1 MLKDNKIY
9 KYIDDIQEVL
19 EKNDYRKLR
28 YMNNSEWFKNR
39 KKQINDSI
47 IRVAIMGITSS
58 GKSTLV
64 NAILGEQI
72 LPVAIKPSSSI
83 IITCSKAKDR
93 QATIFFENG
102 TFDKLEGKDL
112 NEKNIGKYADESNNP
127 NNKFKVVQIDVT
139 TPAFLLGDNI
149 HIIDSPGLDACNLDM
164 HERLTLEILLPTIDI
179 CIFLT
184 TVKANSDAVNVEKIK
199 IVNGKEKQIIL
210 AQNMID
216 SIEAKIGKNG
226 AVVEDKREIL
236 RKHKKRAENLLK
248 SGTGTNNNFDVIQ
261 LSALNALNG
270 IIRNDK
276 ALYNESNIDK
286 FIKAIHSC
294 IVNIGPKLD
303 QQRIESISDK
313 IHEIINQ
320 EEKIIGKNQAGDIS
334 NIIAVSN
341 DDLRRFVIEFED
353 SKKNVKVKIDEMDRA
368 TKDTIKKISES
379 NSTEIN
385 GYESI
390 IEEINRKNSQIEN
403 SIIGIVKNREAN
415 KQELYRKLNL
425 DMRQD
430 YSLPSMESKNLEVKH
445 KYETKK
451 IYHEKSGIFNKAKR
465 LFGGFVNA
473 DWGYDIEYKDV
484 KVIDKAST
492 IKIIENICNEN
503 KAKYLNVLEQW
514 KTNYDRAINL
524 FKEELIR
531 QKQEYE
537 EKLKK
542 KVETDEIQDVIKNLK
557 NLLKILKVKNSND
570 VKESIAVTI
579 SEDSNVYDKENRVT
593 ISSAQYDMYILS
605 NQIIG
610 KNYLKIGE
618 YVKENGDEILKVKST
633 QVFWTWDLEPCI
645 ELISRVCG
653 ISFTEE
659 DLINIKKKGLLLK
672 ESIFI
677 IYELCKN
684 KENLYIELSN
694 IKGQLFNM
702 YILFNGIQIGNTEKQ
717 IINNNILQEFVH
729 NNITV
734 GNMVIDSYK
743 EFTNADNISELL
755 LEVEV
760 LKNKFLKKMYKVKEG
775 YILINSKNP
784 MYNIALIE
792 CQEQKKLI
800 LSSYRTLK
808 LKLFKSSLLRGK
820 NDQAVVEKILKH
832 YADKK

>member
-1 MLKDNKIY
+1 MLKDNKIL
-9 KYIDDIQEVL
+9 KYIDDVQEVL
-19 EKNDYRKLR
+19 EKNQYRVQR
-28 YMNNSEWFKNR
+28 YRNNLEWFKNR
-39 KKQINDSI
+39 KKQINNSI

-83 IITCSKAKDR
+83 IITCSKANDR
-93 QATIFFENG
+93 QATIFFEDG
-102 TFDKLEGKDL
+102 TCNILKGKDL

-127 NNKFKVVQIDVT
+127 NNKFKVVQIDIT

-164 HERLTLEILLPTIDI
+164 HERLTIEVLLPTIDI

-199 IVNGKEKQIIL
+199 IVNSKEKQIIL
-210 AQNMID
+210 VQNMID

-226 AVVEDKREIL
+226 VVVEDKREIL
-236 RKHKKRAENLLK
+236 KKHKKRAENLLK
-248 SGTGTNNNFDVIQ
+248 SGTGTNNNFEVIQ

-270 IIRNDK
+270 IMRNDK
-276 ALYNESNIDK
+276 ALYNESNLDK
-286 FIKAIHSC
+286 FNKAIKSC
-294 IVNIGPKLD
+294 IVKIAPKLE

-320 EEKIIGKNQAGDIS
+320 EEKIIGKNQAGNIS
-334 NIIAVSN
+334 NIIAVS
-341 DDLRRFVIEFED
+341 DDEFREFVIEFED
-353 SKKNVKVKIDEMDRA
+353 SKENIKLKIDEIDKITR
-368 TKDTIKKISES
+368 DTITKISES
-379 NSTEIN
+379 NSTEID

-390 IEEINRKNSQIEN
+390 IEEINKKNRQIEN
-403 SIIGIVKNREAN
+403 SIIDIVKGREAN

-445 KYETKK
+445 KYETKT
-451 IYHEKSGIFNKAKR
+451 IYHEKSGLLNWIKRKAASP
-465 LFGGFVNA
+465 FDA
-473 DWGYDIEYKDV
+473 DWGYDVEYKDV
-484 KVIDKAST
+484 KVIDKDST
-492 IKIIENICNEN
+492 IKMVENICNQN
-503 KAKYLNVLEQW
+503 KAKYLSVLEQW
-514 KTNYDRAINL
+514 RTNYYRAINL
-524 FKEELIR
+524 FKEELNK

-557 NLLKILKVKNSND
+557 NLLKSLKVKNNND
-570 VKESIAVTI
+570 VEESIAVTI
-579 SEDSNVYDKENRVT
+579 SEDNNACVKENKVI
-593 ISSAQYDMYILS
+593 ISRAQYDMYILS
-605 NQIIG
+605 NQIIE

-618 YVKENGDEILKVKST
+618 YIKENGNEILKVKSN

-645 ELISRVCG
+645 EFISRVCG

-659 DLINIKKKGLLLK
+659 DLTNIRKKGVLLK

-677 IYELCKN
+677 VYELCEN
-684 KENLYIELSN
+684 KEHLYIELSN
-694 IKGQLFNM
+694 IKNQIFNM

-717 IINNNILQEFVH
+717 IINNNILQEFSH
-729 NNITV
+729 NNTIV
-734 GNMVIDSYK
+734 VNMVIDSYK
-743 EFTNADNISELL
+743 EFINADNISELL